1 MAKTRRYSD
10 RFIRRVKRQI
20 ERGLNW
26 TQIMNK
32 YNIPVGSM
40 GYLIRLIKD
49 EDKYFRDN
57 EKVYIK
63 PIIKVYVKRVI
74 IRK

>member
-26 TQIMNK
+26 TN
-32 YNIPVGSM
+32 Y
-40 GYLIRLIKD
+40 
-49 EDKYFRDN
+49 E
-57 EKVYIK
+57 
-63 PIIKVYVKRVI
+63 
-74 IRK
+74 

>member
-49 EDKYFRDN
+49 EDKYF
-57 EKVYIK
+57 
-63 PIIKVYVKRVI
+63 
-74 IRK
+74 

>member
-26 TQIMNK
+26 THTD
-32 YNIPVGSM
+32 Y
-40 GYLIRLIKD
+40 
-49 EDKYFRDN
+49 E
-57 EKVYIK
+57 
-63 PIIKVYVKRVI
+63 
-74 IRK
+74 